1 MAPNNRP
8 TRSKSAV
15 LQEQGEVL
23 RQATDQEAVQ
33 QARRSAEIVR
43 SRAPTPEVNRT
54 EIETLGGGSARTSI
68 ATTLSYGSTPPRI
81 CHLDEGYGDARQAWQ
96 VARGQRATIAAAD
109 EENQEEDPEGSQ
121 RGSQHEEQQEQAV
134 YEQQRIQEPE
144 ESEARGTPPGLTEE
158 QDRLAGEEHERESSR
173 VQTGRLFQD
182 QQRVLEA
189 QRQQGEE
196 RRRQSEERLAQERR
210 AREMAQAMWNES
222 ENLRLNAES
231 LRQHYQDLAA
241 AEGVVW
247 MELRAPGTEAQR
259 AEQWRRL
266 KTVQAAINDA
276 HMRIRWNDTLVARAR
291 QFQAVADLAMRVEP
305 AGALYFATGEMD
317 TSP

>member
-15 LQEQGEVL
+15 LREPEVVQ
-23 RQATDQEAVQ
+23 QAMDQEAVQ
-33 QARRSAEIVR
+33 QAMQSAEIVR
-43 SRAPTPEVNRT
+43 SRAPTPEVNRA
-54 EIETLGGGSARTSI
+54 ELEALGAGSARTSI
-68 ATTLSYGSTPPRI
+68 ATTLSYGSTPSQI

-96 VARGQRATIAAAD
+96 ATRGQRATITAAT
-109 EENQEEDPEGSQ
+109 EETQGEEPEGSQ
-121 RGSQHEEQQEQAV
+121 RGSQHEAQQEQAV

-144 ESEARGTPPGLTEE
+144 ESEAQGIHPGLTEE

-173 VQTGRLFQD
+173 VQTGRMFQD
-182 QQRVLEA
+182 QQRTLEA
-189 QRQQGEE
+189 QRQQREE
-196 RRRQSEERLAQERR
+196 RRRQSEERLVQERR
-210 AREMAQAMWNES
+210 AREMAQAVWNES

-241 AEGVVW
+241 AESVVW

-266 KTVQAAINDA
+266 KTVQVAINDA